1 MFPASESGRLVKDRG
16 WNTGKAS
23 RSRGRNGQV
32 ASVNAA
38 GTHRYRVVS
47 VRLGREFRWHHGLSF
62 ALSICLLGADFLLP
76 TCRKY
81 NIVSIPAAVTWEQ
94 HRSHSQRR

>member
-1 MFPASESGRLVKDRG
+1 MFLASESGRLVKDCG

-23 RSRGRNGQV
+23 RSCGRNRHFS

-62 ALSICLLGADFLLP
+62 ALSNQIARSGFF
-76 TCRKY
+76 
-81 NIVSIPAAVTWEQ
+81 IVQVPQVHDNYQ
-94 HRSHSQRR
+94 FPPQ

>member
-1 MFPASESGRLVKDRG
+1 MFPASESGRLVKDCG

-23 RSRGRNGQV
+23 RSCGRNRHFS

-62 ALSICLLGADFLLP
+62 ALSNQIA
-76 TCRKY
+76 
-81 NIVSIPAAVTWEQ
+81 
-94 HRSHSQRR
+94 RSEFFIAQVPQVHDNYQFPPQ

>member
-1 MFPASESGRLVKDRG
+1 MFPASESGRLVKDCG

-23 RSRGRNGQV
+23 RSCGRNRHFS

-62 ALSICLLGADFLLP
+62 ALSNQIAQSGFF
-76 TCRKY
+76 
-81 NIVSIPAAVTWEQ
+81 IVQVPQVHDNYQ
-94 HRSHSQRR
+94 FPPQ

>member
-1 MFPASESGRLVKDRG
+1 MFPASESGRLVKDCG

-23 RSRGRNGQV
+23 RSCGRNRHFS
-32 ASVNAA
+32 ALVNAA

-62 ALSICLLGADFLLP
+62 ALSNQIA
-76 TCRKY
+76 
-81 NIVSIPAAVTWEQ
+81 
-94 HRSHSQRR
+94 RSGFFIAQVPQVHNNYQFPPQ

>member
-1 MFPASESGRLVKDRG
+1 MFPASESGRLVKDCG

-23 RSRGRNGQV
+23 RSCGRNRHFS

-62 ALSICLLGADFLLP
+62 ALSNQIA
-76 TCRKY
+76 
-81 NIVSIPAAVTWEQ
+81 
-94 HRSHSQRR
+94 RSGFFIAQVPQMHDNYQFPPQ

>member
-1 MFPASESGRLVKDRG
+1 MFPASESGRLVKDCG

-23 RSRGRNGQV
+23 RSCGRNRHFSV
-32 ASVNAA
+32 SVNAT

-62 ALSICLLGADFLLP
+62 ALSNQIARSGFF
-76 TCRKY
+76 
-81 NIVSIPAAVTWEQ
+81 IVQVPQVHDNYQ
-94 HRSHSQRR
+94 FPPQ

>member
-1 MFPASESGRLVKDRG
+1 MFPASESGRLVKDCG
-16 WNTGKAS
+16 WSTEKAS

-62 ALSICLLGADFLLP
+62 ALSNQIA
-76 TCRKY
+76 
-81 NIVSIPAAVTWEQ
+81 
-94 HRSHSQRR
+94 RSGFFIAQVPQVHDNYQFPPQ

>member
-1 MFPASESGRLVKDRG
+1 MALTGRSTRVSSIRE
-16 WNTGKAS
+16 
-23 RSRGRNGQV
+23 RSAGERLRMEHREGVPELWQEQAFS

-62 ALSICLLGADFLLP
+62 ALSNQIA
-76 TCRKY
+76 
-81 NIVSIPAAVTWEQ
+81 
-94 HRSHSQRR
+94 RSGFFIAQVPQVHDNYQFPPQ

>member
-1 MFPASESGRLVKDRG
+1 MFPASESGRLVEDCG

-23 RSRGRNGQV
+23 RSCGRNRHFS

-62 ALSICLLGADFLLP
+62 ALSNQIA
-76 TCRKY
+76 
-81 NIVSIPAAVTWEQ
+81 
-94 HRSHSQRR
+94 RSGFFIAQVPQVHDNYQFPPQ

>member
-47 VRLGREFRWHHGLSF
+47 VRLGREFRWHHGLFVRPEHLF
-62 ALSICLLGADFLLP
+62 ARSGFFIAHVP
-76 TCRKY
+76 H
-81 NIVSIPAAVTWEQ
+81 IISIPAAVTWEQ

>member
-1 MFPASESGRLVKDRG
+1 MFPASESGRLVKDRE

-23 RSRGRNGQV
+23 RSRGRNGPI

-62 ALSICLLGADFLLP
+62 ALSKWFA
-76 TCRKY
+76 
-81 NIVSIPAAVTWEQ
+81 
-94 HRSHSQRR
+94 RSGFFIARMSPPSHYQFPPQ

>member
-1 MFPASESGRLVKDRG
+1 MFPASESGRLVKDCG

-23 RSRGRNGQV
+23 RSCGRNRHFS

-62 ALSICLLGADFLLP
+62 ALSNQIA
-76 TCRKY
+76 
-81 NIVSIPAAVTWEQ
+81 
-94 HRSHSQRR
+94 RSGFFIAQVPQVHDNYQFPPQ

>member
-1 MFPASESGRLVKDRG
+1 MFPASESGRLVKDCG

-23 RSRGRNGQV
+23 RSCGRNRHFS

-47 VRLGREFRWHHGLSF
+47 VRLGREFRWYHGLSF
-62 ALSICLLGADFLLP
+62 ALSNQIARSGFF
-76 TCRKY
+76 
-81 NIVSIPAAVTWEQ
+81 IVQVPQVHNNYQ
-94 HRSHSQRR
+94 FPPQ

>member
-47 VRLGREFRWHHGLSF
+47 VRLGREFRWHHGLLF
-62 ALSICLLGADFLLP
+62 ALSNQIARSGFFIAHVP
-76 TCRKY
+76 A
-81 NIVSIPAAVTWEQ
+81 VSYQFPPQ
-94 HRSHSQRR
+94 

>member
-1 MFPASESGRLVKDRG
+1 MFPASESGRLVKDCG

-23 RSRGRNGQV
+23 RSCGRNRHFS

-62 ALSICLLGADFLLP
+62 ALSNQIARSGFFIAQ
-76 TCRKY
+76 
-81 NIVSIPAAVTWEQ
+81 VSQVHDNYQFPPQ
-94 HRSHSQRR
+94 

>member
-1 MFPASESGRLVKDRG
+1 MFPASESGRLVKDCG

-23 RSRGRNGQV
+23 RSCGRNRHFS

-62 ALSICLLGADFLLP
+62 ALSNQIA
-76 TCRKY
+76 
-81 NIVSIPAAVTWEQ
+81 
-94 HRSHSQRR
+94 RSGFFIAQVPQVHNNYQFPPQ

>member
-1 MFPASESGRLVKDRG
+1 MFPASESGRLVKDCG

-23 RSRGRNGQV
+23 RSCGRNRHFS

-62 ALSICLLGADFLLP
+62 ALSNQIA
-76 TCRKY
+76 
-81 NIVSIPAAVTWEQ
+81 
-94 HRSHSQRR
+94 RSGFFIAQVPQLHDNYQFPPQ

>member
-1 MFPASESGRLVKDRG
+1 MFPASESGRPVKDRG

-23 RSRGRNGQV
+23 RSRGRNGQI

-62 ALSICLLGADFLLP
+62 ALSKSDCSERIFYCPRAGS
-76 TCRKY
+76 
-81 NIVSIPAAVTWEQ
+81 IISIPAAVTWEQ

>member
-1 MFPASESGRLVKDRG
+1 MFPASESGRLVKDCG

-23 RSRGRNGQV
+23 RSCGKNRHFS

-62 ALSICLLGADFLLP
+62 ALSNQIA
-76 TCRKY
+76 
-81 NIVSIPAAVTWEQ
+81 
-94 HRSHSQRR
+94 RSGFFIAQVPQVHDNYQFPPQ

>member
-1 MFPASESGRLVKDRG
+1 MFPASESGRLVKDCG

-23 RSRGRNGQV
+23 RSCGRNRHFS

-62 ALSICLLGADFLLP
+62 ALSNQIARSGFF
-76 TCRKY
+76 
-81 NIVSIPAAVTWEQ
+81 IVQVPQVHDNYQ
-94 HRSHSQRR
+94 FPPQ

>member
-1 MFPASESGRLVKDRG
+1 MFPASESGRLVKDCG
-16 WNTGKAS
+16 WSTEKAS
-23 RSRGRNGQV
+23 RSCGRNRHFS

-62 ALSICLLGADFLLP
+62 ALSNQIA
-76 TCRKY
+76 
-81 NIVSIPAAVTWEQ
+81 
-94 HRSHSQRR
+94 RSGFFIAQVPQVHDNYQFPPQ

>member
-1 MFPASESGRLVKDRG
+1 MFPASESGRLVKDCG
-16 WNTGKAS
+16 WSTGKAS
-23 RSRGRNGQV
+23 RSCGRNRHFS

-62 ALSICLLGADFLLP
+62 ALSNQIARSGFF
-76 TCRKY
+76 
-81 NIVSIPAAVTWEQ
+81 IVQVPQVHDNYQ
-94 HRSHSQRR
+94 FPPQ